1 VTNRSASAVAAYING
16 ADVTSAIDIA
26 IFAKAT
32 IDASKTLA
40 SGLSAAIAP
49 IGAAVGINTAVV
61 EMATTVKAY
70 VEAASLTATDDI
82 FIDAIADNMARASV
96 DGGAS
101 GTVAAGGM
109 VAKITL
115 GDSSVVDDVLA
126 SVGDNAIIN
135 AGSLFV
141 TASSQDDLLPQS
153 QAGGG
158 GVLAGLGADSA
169 ITSTYDTKARI
180 GQKADINLTGGFSLT
195 SVHTQDV
202 DASADSYAFALA
214 LGTGAGVRLS
224 IASSANVEVANDANV
239 EANAIKISAVNE
251 LVKDK
256 FGRDNLQV
264 SLKKG
269 DIVGVGAG
277 DLRRRYRYQGND
289 KTVALARINYV
300 QNPEWQD
307 VTSSTS
313 DLLDVTHEAY
323 VATQQRSNLKSGS
336 GSLANVTILT
346 SETNV
351 GTATDAFEALINIGR
366 GASLKALGSN
376 QKAGTFIVQARTN
389 IDAYDSVDV
398 ESFTGL
404 GVSTGRSNVN
414 TNADAKINVTGATLE
429 NTAGDLF
436 LTAKSDSNVTT
447 DAKLLVT
454 TVITGGAGASAITN
468 LDVDNTID
476 LQDATLKG
484 DNVNLFAGQDKSGVP
499 NIINGNTAANIS
511 AFSLLPNISEPNPQ
525 TTITEKNSINIKGT
539 DSTTF
544 TRILAREDVKLIT
557 EEGIGGAKR
566 GNEQGGVVSLSLVPY
581 GSSAIDQ
588 PTVQSSNLVTID
600 NNSRIEAGVNSSSY
614 VLIRPVVDKGGSL
627 GLASDRLGKVITQAE
642 KDALFASEGIELPG
656 NVEYEYAEPNLEQF
670 FYGIIKGTIVKNG
683 SNYYQAQFSDSVLLE
698 NENFSN
704 PARWVRLT
712 ETAVP
717 ANTETNIPR
726 RPAISEVGNNFVESN
741 VVTTFKDLLDGQI
754 YIIKP
759 KDLEHVT
766 LSIENLGQLLL
777 QQRDTLY
784 ELIANHSSDP
794 EAVARYEVQLE
805 QVETSLTKLGL
816 ESTNGFGTTDTLLV
830 NLPNIYAAPGSIFI
844 QSAGGISATELNQKR
859 QGKQLQVSDQATINI
874 FNYLPF
880 GMVVN
885 DAIVRDNRTL
895 AQVNGESVTL
905 QPGNVFLN
913 NVAVGNENT
922 DVKPATISITQKE
935 IFPTSRFDVDV
946 PDVPNELFIVGD
958 VINENGGVAIRN
970 FDDNIN
976 VTGNV
981 RGEPVEIFAAG
992 DFSLNVDGWFH
1003 TNRDPRQYL
1012 DFQSLQG
1019 SGKVKPVET
1028 EANPIKLN
1036 DPKRA
1041 NFNNASLV
1049 VDNTGTTLQQSIFRD
1064 NATAGASIFGATEE
1078 LKPGRIL
1085 SLGNIAITANNLNVN
1100 GLIQSGVQN
1109 IELTIDQSFI
1119 NSGPNTGFKAF
1130 LDDQGN
1136 IRNGITFGDDVPIE
1150 GYYDA
1155 EQQAIIVEDLVPAG
1169 GSITLAG
1176 RLLSTGNAQLKVAH
1190 GYAGIDINN
1199 NTDKKLI
1206 LNTIDNTENRVGK
1219 ITLIDTAR
1227 LVNGSITQFKTE
1239 YDVTDQGISRQ
1250 DFTGQLADQVVTDPE
1265 GGTTTLKR
1273 IQYTTMGQASSVLQA
1288 ELTKPNPTKV
1298 TWAPEAGLFYVWIE
1312 GQENTRT
1319 IETTYEKNSFNLFGF
1334 DTPLARDI
1342 ADALD
1347 KDNSWTERKITY
1359 TDDFP
1364 LLESEDRVFQT
1375 SQVIPPG
1382 IAANTIYYV
1391 EFERRVDTLVDVIPN
1406 STIVKYVGTDTSKG
1420 EKDALYLYKGSVA
1433 VELYLPEVNYTTAD
1447 WEKVT
1452 SGVPE
1457 YNSDYENSTYTV
1469 KPSVSGGG
1477 WLQKKQEI
1485 TKITDIQGQKDY
1497 FTQALKADYPIE
1509 VLYGI
1514 PVDKPTIDIDSR
1526 GAVQLDGNVFNP
1538 ASGVIEI
1545 TSTEGSVED
1554 FVAGGHLRY
1563 LTNH

>member
-1 VTNRSASAVAAYING
+1 
-16 ADVTSAIDIA
+16 
-26 IFAKAT
+26 
-32 IDASKTLA
+32 
-40 SGLSAAIAP
+40 
-49 IGAAVGINTAVV
+49 
-61 EMATTVKAY
+61 
-70 VEAASLTATDDI
+70 
-82 FIDAIADNMARASV
+82 
-96 DGGAS
+96 
-101 GTVAAGGM
+101 
-109 VAKITL
+109 L
-115 GDSSVVDDVLA
+115 G
-126 SVGDNAIIN
+126 
-135 AGSLFV
+135 
-141 TASSQDDLLPQS
+141 
-153 QAGGG
+153 
-158 GVLAGLGADSA
+158 
-169 ITSTYDTKARI
+169 
-180 GQKADINLTGGFSLT
+180 
-195 SVHTQDV
+195 
-202 DASADSYAFALA
+202 
-214 LGTGAGVRLS
+214 
-224 IASSANVEVANDANV
+224 
-239 EANAIKISAVNE
+239 
-251 LVKDK
+251 
-256 FGRDNLQV
+256 
-264 SLKKG
+264 
-269 DIVGVGAG
+269 
-277 DLRRRYRYQGND
+277 
-289 KTVALARINYV
+289 
-300 QNPEWQD
+300 
-307 VTSSTS
+307 
-313 DLLDVTHEAY
+313 
-323 VATQQRSNLKSGS
+323 
-336 GSLANVTILT
+336 
-346 SETNV
+346 
-351 GTATDAFEALINIGR
+351 
-366 GASLKALGSN
+366 
-376 QKAGTFIVQARTN
+376 
-389 IDAYDSVDV
+389 
-398 ESFTGL
+398 
-404 GVSTGRSNVN
+404 
-414 TNADAKINVTGATLE
+414 
-429 NTAGDLF
+429 
-436 LTAKSDSNVTT
+436 
-447 DAKLLVT
+447 
-454 TVITGGAGASAITN
+454 
-468 LDVDNTID
+468 
-476 LQDATLKG
+476 
-484 DNVNLFAGQDKSGVP
+484 
-499 NIINGNTAANIS
+499 
-511 AFSLLPNISEPNPQ
+511 
-525 TTITEKNSINIKGT
+525 
-539 DSTTF
+539 
-544 TRILAREDVKLIT
+544 
-557 EEGIGGAKR
+557 
-566 GNEQGGVVSLSLVPY
+566 
-581 GSSAIDQ
+581 
-588 PTVQSSNLVTID
+588 
-600 NNSRIEAGVNSSSY
+600 
-614 VLIRPVVDKGGSL
+614 PV
-627 GLASDRLGKVITQAE
+627 
-642 KDALFASEGIELPG
+642 
-656 NVEYEYAEPNLEQF
+656 
-670 FYGIIKGTIVKNG
+670 
-683 SNYYQAQFSDSVLLE
+683 
-698 NENFSN
+698 
-704 PARWVRLT
+704 
-712 ETAVP
+712 
-717 ANTETNIPR
+717 
-726 RPAISEVGNNFVESN
+726 
-741 VVTTFKDLLDGQI
+741 
-754 YIIKP
+754 
-759 KDLEHVT
+759 
-766 LSIENLGQLLL
+766 
-777 QQRDTLY
+777 
-784 ELIANHSSDP
+784 
-794 EAVARYEVQLE
+794 
-805 QVETSLTKLGL
+805 
-816 ESTNGFGTTDTLLV
+816 DTLLV

-844 QSAGGISATELNQKR
+844 QSEGGISTTELNQKR
-859 QGKQLQVSDQATINI
+859 EGKQLLVSDQATINI

-913 NVAVGNENT
+913 NVAIGNENT

-1049 VDNTGTTLQQSIFRD
+1049 VDNIGTTLQQSIFRD

-1457 YNSDYENSTYTV
+1457 YNSDYKNSTYTV

-1509 VLYGI
+1509 VLYGT
-1514 PVDKPTIDIDSR
+1514 PVDKPTIDIDSQ
-1526 GAVQLDGNVFNP
+1526 GTVQLNGNVFNP

-1545 TSTEGSVED
+1545 TSTAGSVETSSQVAIYGTSPTID
-1554 FVAGGHLRY
+1554 AAGNVNVNVEGVSESETVKGPLNVTAGGDIVVKGVKSSDDANKGLTGQDSRLLVDTIRSTVGNVYLDGAAGIQGDDAGSIVAGGLVELSAINGSIGGKNNDGTLTIDSSVTAGGAGLAARANGNISITEATGSLNLVRPDSWDLDSNFIDASVVSTTGEVILKTLSGSILDGYEENFFERPSQQQVANLNAQQALSGQAAEDAALSGIRSEEIATTRAYHTYFDKVRGAQADFNNPTTTLQVATLAADDDTLTFSRSHGLATGDHIFFEIGLALNTINFAEDSTNWTVVPAGTQANYDLAAITDGERTAIQNGEVVNANDTLYRYNGPSVTQTNLANRVAYYAIVTSDTSLRLASTREQALY
-1563 LTNH
+1563 QENSSGLDLQVDNASGTNIAASSLRVVQYAHTTNDTTIAQVSGTIAGNNSINGTTNWNSNFAIGDTVVVLATAKDQPLGLAPISGINNTFLTLANLNLADQAGTGLQSSTPRPITC